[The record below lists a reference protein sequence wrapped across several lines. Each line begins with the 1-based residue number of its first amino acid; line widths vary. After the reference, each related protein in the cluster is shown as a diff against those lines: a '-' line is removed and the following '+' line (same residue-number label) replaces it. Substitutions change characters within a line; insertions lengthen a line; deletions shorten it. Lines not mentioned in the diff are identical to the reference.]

1 MPKKSKIFLK
11 NRIDSATETY
21 IVVEHT
27 QIESRNPEKYFLIIH
42 FEYLVQINF

>member
-11 NRIDSATETY
+11 NKFDSVTETY
-21 IVVEHT
+21 IVMEHT
-27 QIESRNPEKYFLIIH
+27 QIESRNHEKYFIIIH